1 MATIHGNKNVSFH
14 SRRQLPP
21 LARVGP
27 KDFQIVRLLGAGDV
41 GRVYLVRKNKDVLI
55 PQARG

>member
-1 MATIHGNKNVSFH
+1 M
-14 SRRQLPP
+14 
-21 LARVGP
+21 GP

-55 PQARG
+55 PQARGQEYFALKVMSQYDLKRR